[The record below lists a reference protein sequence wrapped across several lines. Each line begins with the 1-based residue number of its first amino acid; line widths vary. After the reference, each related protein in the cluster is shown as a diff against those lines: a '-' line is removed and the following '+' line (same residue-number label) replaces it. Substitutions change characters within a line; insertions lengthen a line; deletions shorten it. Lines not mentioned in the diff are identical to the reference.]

1 MENKK
6 LMTIM
11 EILWNTHRQG
21 GTGDTELLQCAILSL
36 CAEGKIS
43 RDEAVD
49 VRLAVEA
56 ELQRSGKEYAFFKVT
71 LELADE
77 TVLWLKNCAEEAKD
91 EYSGLKRPDCRGS
104 STIVP
109 QQ

>member
-11 EILWNTHRQG
+11 EALWNTHRQG

-36 CAEGKIS
+36 CAEGEIS

-56 ELQRSGKEYAFFKVT
+56 ELRRSGKTNY
-71 LELADE
+71 
-77 TVLWLKNCAEEAKD
+77 
-91 EYSGLKRPDCRGS
+91 
-104 STIVP
+104 
-109 QQ
+109 

>member
-11 EILWNTHRQG
+11 EALWNTHRQG
-21 GTGDTELLQCAILSL
+21 GTGDTELLQCAVLSL
-36 CAEGKIS
+36 CAAGKIS

-56 ELQRSGKEYAFFKVT
+56 EREETGRNMLSLRSHRSLQMKLRCG
-71 LELADE
+71 
-77 TVLWLKNCAEEAKD
+77 
-91 EYSGLKRPDCRGS
+91 
-104 STIVP
+104 
-109 QQ
+109 